1 MLFRFIKYQM
11 LHRIWS
17 SSDQMVRL
25 GWQMKWTSKKHYRAQ
40 NRFDDNV
47 HFETRKCTVF
57 LARDSKFNGNMFFRR
72 LHLIVMSIS
81 FHLSSILRMFMP
93 RLTMVP
99 AIDSSAISFCAY
111 GRSFTNFIVNG
122 QRLNATP
129 QSSLLLLSSPIRWY
143 VYVDFV
149 VAQPLAVGNSSLF

>member
-11 LHRIWS
+11 LQRIWS
-17 SSDQMVRL
+17 SSDQMARL
-25 GWQMKWTSKKHYRAQ
+25 GWWQMKWTSKKHYRAQ
-40 NRFDDNV
+40 NRFGDNV

-81 FHLSSILRMFMP
+81 FHLSSILRIFMR
-93 RLTMVP
+93 RLTMVL
-99 AIDSSAISFCAY
+99 AIDSGAIHLAH
-111 GRSFTNFIVNG
+111 TAA
-122 QRLNATP
+122 LWLMNATP
-129 QSSLLLLSSPIRWY
+129 QSSILLLSAAIRWY

-149 VAQPLAVGNSSLF
+149 VAVA